1 MTYAHTR
8 VGRLGAVGVA
18 LVAITAAVTIP
29 AAAIPSSSPGSGS
42 AATDSGQSPAL
53 KTPLGSSSS
62 ASQPGAGAALPS
74 IPGSSAL
81 GPWRSF
87 LKPTPA
93 QSAKNSPHQVLVVLG
108 SATQVTGTSLG
119 KQRNLQVR
127 TPLTSDTAVNT
138 ALKRAHAVSMRP
150 LLPAL
155 SAARAKQLHSAAQA
169 KLGSGAI
176 DLSKVQ
182 VVQLAGGDA
191 AAAARKLAATPG
203 VVYAEPDQTVSP
215 MNTGAVPLP
224 AAASAMVGKAG
235 LSAKAQDSGATG
247 SDGVPGNEALG
258 TSVQSFLNA
267 GGVNATGAYSVLKRK
282 FDQLPGTGET
292 ITNVSVGDLIDS
304 STPSNYGPTTV
315 VQNGQR
321 YLDIPSMPLIPTYTA
336 DSTGALDPTGSTQGQ
351 DPVLG
356 EVLLDF
362 SVMAPLPHDLQRP
375 GMQGSGPSDL
385 LGIAPGAKYRLV
397 VPQQPTFS
405 QIAVALLAAARQTPR
420 PDVITASLGVGTD
433 AFGLPGRYLEDDPV
447 QQAVIASIVK
457 QYGITVVVSSND
469 GTRLFTNAAV
479 GPDGGSTTT
488 DVTRKAADTTRIDD
502 DELSTT
508 PSKVLDSGA
517 IAAGGTT
524 TDDTLSVP
532 PQNGGAASANGTW
545 ATTRLNGSGVFSS
558 GFGTRVDVS
567 APSDGIPAFEHQGAT
582 AQSVAEVLSGGTS
595 ASAPEIAAAAA
606 VVLQTSRLTGQ
617 HPSPQ
622 DVRSLLERT
631 GRAVPTP
638 PQIDQPLH
646 VGPQL
651 DIAAA
656 VQAVLAKADGSR
668 ADTGAPRIVRLSVA
682 HRQTVG
688 GLGGAYS
695 EGTDPG
701 YIDLAG
707 PVEADGRTRQPSPIA
722 TGEGLVGPVTIG
734 ADVTGLSS
742 RQGVSYA
749 LRIGNHEFTS
759 DVPAIRLTP
768 TQMLTAA
775 GLPVV
780 SETDR
785 QISLTF
791 EVRRGHQVLA
801 SATHELTFGPT
812 DGSYLESL
820 APVVQPVVKAG
831 HSVQVSYDLTGVR
844 NLSSPQ
850 LVVSGVGHWSPA
862 MAPIFSASY
871 TTPLTGLRG
880 TVTVPASAFSAG
892 GGIYGIGVLENP
904 TGNSQRG
911 PLYGEFASIRVDGS
925 DPSQRPEAPT
935 LAAKASGD
943 FGHLLWANRAA
954 SRFSVHYD
962 VSKVE
967 GAAGTLLEF
976 SAPGPNMYYSY
987 NLVSNQ
993 NGTTRDHNGVDS
1005 PATLDR
1011 SLKGTRGTVTLD
1023 ALALKLPSSVNYDL
1037 RVFAV
1042 DEHGKIVGQASP
1054 TSLLGFDDGLAPD
1067 GTNLTNFEIVPGGTS
1082 VAAVESPTGEGSVY
1096 DYDTVTGTYGRKLT
1110 SDPAY
1115 GSIYEVFGVDS
1126 DHHALVLHKQT
1137 TTGEQWLETY
1147 DTSTG
1152 NEIGSPVRVDDQYV
1166 VTGGRVDTKRHRA
1179 AVLAYRSS
1187 DRASFVLP
1195 VDTATGALGTALQLD
1210 PPPEGREMYS
1220 LLDVD
1225 ESTGVFSSQL
1235 LGLDAN
1241 CLASMGSGTMAAI
1254 NLDSGTVT
1262 HSQGGIPCATGLA
1275 SDQKGNLYE
1284 TWYHSV
1290 SVHFPGTG
1298 YFAQLPSG
1306 DPVDLGMQQAPVA
1319 LAVDGEHQLALF
1331 AFRYPDLKPTGGIQQ
1346 YGFTDNNAT
1355 GRIAVVD
1362 LKTGKTVR
1370 TVTGVEY
1377 DKYGS
1382 YNGRLEFHH
1391 ERVMQL
1397 DPATRTGW
1405 TYAGDGS
1412 QIQQFS
1418 Y

>member
-8 VGRLGAVGVA
+8 GRRLGAVGVA

-29 AAAIPSSSPGSGS
+29 AAALPSSSPGSGS
-42 AATDSGQSPAL
+42 SATDSGRSPAVQ
-53 KTPLGSSSS
+53 TPLGSSSS
-62 ASQPGAGAALPS
+62 AAQPGAGAAPPS
-74 IPGSSAL
+74 TPGSSAL

-93 QSAKNSPHQVLVVLG
+93 QSAKDSPHRVLVVLG

-119 KQRNLQVR
+119 KQRNLQAR

-138 ALKRAHAVSMRP
+138 ALRKAHAVSMRP
-150 LLPAL
+150 LVPEL
-155 SAARAKQLHSAAQA
+155 SAAQAKQLRSAARA

-191 AAAARKLAATPG
+191 SAAARALAATPG

-215 MNTGAVPLP
+215 MNTGSVPLP
-224 AAASAMVGKAG
+224 SSASAAAGKAG
-235 LSAKAQDSGATG
+235 SSRKGQDGGATG
-247 SDGVPGNEALG
+247 ADGVPGNAALG
-258 TSVQSFLNA
+258 TSAQSFLNA
-267 GGVNATGAYSVLKRK
+267 GGVDATGAFSVLKQK
-282 FDQLPGTGET
+282 FGQLPGTGET
-292 ITNVSVGDLIDS
+292 ITNVSIGDLTDAQ
-304 STPSNYGPTTV
+304 TPDLGPSGPTTV
-315 VQNGQR
+315 VQDGRR
-321 YLDIPSMPLIPTYTA
+321 YLDIPTMPLIPTYTA
-336 DSTGALDPTGSTQGQ
+336 DATGALDPTGSTQGQ
-351 DPVLG
+351 DPELG

-362 SVMAPLPHDLQRP
+362 SVMAPLPHELQRP
-375 GMQGSGPSDL
+375 GMQGSGSSDL
-385 LGIAPGAKYRLV
+385 LGIAPGAHYRLV

-405 QIAVALLAAARQTPR
+405 QIAVALLAAARQQPR
-420 PDVITASLGVGTD
+420 PDVITASLGYGTD
-433 AFGLPGRYLEDDPV
+433 AQGLPGRYLEDDPV
-447 QQAVIASIVK
+447 QQAVIASIVQ

-479 GPDGGSTTT
+479 GPDGGSTAT
-488 DVTRKAADTTRIDD
+488 DVTRKASGTTGIDD
-502 DELSTT
+502 DQLSST

-532 PQNGGAASANGTW
+532 PQNGGAGSANGTW
-545 ATTRLNGSGVFSS
+545 ATTRLNGSEVFSS
-558 GFGTRVDVS
+558 GFGTRVNVS
-567 APSDGIPAFEHQGAT
+567 APSDGIPAFEHQGQT
-582 AQSVAEVLSGGTS
+582 AQSVTEVLNGGTS

-606 VVLQTSRLTGQ
+606 VVLQASRLTGQ
-617 HPSPQ
+617 HPSPD
-622 DVRSLLERT
+622 DVRSLLEHT

-638 PQIDQPLH
+638 PQIDRPLH

-651 DIAAA
+651 DVTAAL
-656 VQAVLAKADGSR
+656 QAVLAKAHGSR
-668 ADTGAPRIVRLSVA
+668 AHTGTPRIVRLSVA
-682 HRQTVG
+682 HRQTTG
-688 GLGGAYS
+688 GLGGAYT

-707 PVEADGRTRQPSPIA
+707 PGTGAGA

-734 ADVTGLSS
+734 ADVTGLPD
-742 RQGVSYA
+742 QDGVGYA
-749 LRIGNHEFTS
+749 LRIGKHEFTS

-780 SETDR
+780 STTDR
-785 QISLTF
+785 HVSLTF
-791 EVRRGHQVLA
+791 EVRHGHHVLV

-812 DGSYLESL
+812 DGSYAESL
-820 APVVQPVVKAG
+820 APVVRPVVGAG

-844 NLSSPQ
+844 KVSSPE

-862 MAPIFSASY
+862 AAPIFSASY
-871 TTPLTGLRG
+871 TAPLTALRG
-880 TVTVPASAFSAG
+880 TVTVPARAFSAG

-904 TGNSQRG
+904 TGNSKSG
-911 PLYGEFASIRVDGS
+911 PLYGEFASIRVDGG
-925 DPSQRPEAPT
+925 DPSQRPAAPT
-935 LAAKASGD
+935 LATKASGE
-943 FGHLLWANRAA
+943 FGHLLEINRAA
-954 SRFSVHYD
+954 PRFSVHYD
-962 VSKVE
+962 VSGIK

-976 SAPGPNMYYSY
+976 SAPGPNMYNSY

-993 NGTTRDHNGVDS
+993 NGTIRDHNGVDS

-1011 SLKGTRGTVTLD
+1011 SLRGTRGTAALD
-1023 ALALKLPSSVNYDL
+1023 ALALKLPSSIAYDL

-1042 DEHGKIVGQASP
+1042 DRHGRTVGQASP
-1054 TSLLGFDDGLAPD
+1054 TSLLAYDDGTTPA
-1067 GTNLTNFEIVPGGTS
+1067 GTNLTDFAIVPGGTS

-1096 DYDTVTGTYGRKLT
+1096 DYDAATGTYGRELT

-1126 DHHALVLHKQT
+1126 AHHTLVLHKQT

-1152 NEIGSPVRVDDQYV
+1152 DTVGSPVRVDDQYV
-1166 VTGGRVDTKRHRA
+1166 VTGGRVDAKRHRA

-1187 DRASFVLP
+1187 DRAGFVLP
-1195 VDTATGALGTALQLD
+1195 VDTATGTQGTPLQLEPASD
-1210 PPPEGREMYS
+1210 GRTSYG

-1225 ESTGVFSSQL
+1225 ESTGVFSAQKS
-1235 LGLDAN
+1235 GSAIN
-1241 CLASMGSGTMAAI
+1241 CLASVGAGTMASI
-1254 NLDSGTVT
+1254 DLDNATVT
-1262 HSQGGIPCATGLA
+1262 NSQGGSPCATDLA

-1284 TWYHSV
+1284 TWYHSF
-1290 SVHFPGTG
+1290 SVNFAGTG
-1298 YFAQLPSG
+1298 YFAQLPAG
-1306 DPVDLGMQQAPVA
+1306 DQVNLGMAQAPLA

-1331 AFRYPDLKPTGGIQQ
+1331 AFRVPDLKPTGGFQQ
-1346 YGFTDNNAT
+1346 YGFDDNNAT

-1362 LKTGKTVR
+1362 LRTGQTVR

-1377 DKYGS
+1377 PLFGS
-1382 YNGRLEFHH
+1382 YNGRLETHR

>member
-1 MTYAHTR
+1 M
-8 VGRLGAVGVA
+8 
-18 LVAITAAVTIP
+18 
-29 AAAIPSSSPGSGS
+29 
-42 AATDSGQSPAL
+42 
-53 KTPLGSSSS
+53 
-62 ASQPGAGAALPS
+62 
-74 IPGSSAL
+74 
-81 GPWRSF
+81 
-87 LKPTPA
+87 
-93 QSAKNSPHQVLVVLG
+93 
-108 SATQVTGTSLG
+108 TGTSLG

-127 TPLTSDTAVNT
+127 TPLTSNTVVNT
-138 ALKRAHAVSMRP
+138 ALHRAGAVSMRP
-150 LLPAL
+150 LMPGL
-155 SAARAKQLHSAAQA
+155 SAAQAQQLHAAAQA

-191 AAAARKLAATPG
+191 TAAARALAATPG

-215 MNTGAVPLP
+215 MNTGSVPMP
-224 AAASAMVGKAG
+224 SSVSATAGKAG
-235 LSAKAQDSGATG
+235 SSAKGRGSAATG
-247 SDGVPGNEALG
+247 SDGVPGNAALG
-258 TSVQSFLNA
+258 TSLQSFLNA
-267 GGVNATGAYSVLKRK
+267 GGVNATGAYSLLKQK

-292 ITNVSVGDLIDS
+292 ITNVSIGNLSDAGTPNLDS
-304 STPSNYGPTTV
+304 HGPTTV

-321 YLDIPSMPLIPTYTA
+321 YLDIPTMPLIPTYTA
-336 DSTGALDPTGSTQGQ
+336 DATGALDPTGSTQGQ

-362 SVMAPLPHDLQRP
+362 SVMAPLPHELQRP
-375 GMQGSGPSDL
+375 GMQGSGSSDL
-385 LGIAPGAKYRLV
+385 LGIAPGANYRLV

-420 PDVITASLGVGTD
+420 PDVITASLGYGTD
-433 AFGLPGRYLEDDPV
+433 AAGIPGRYLEDDPV
-447 QQAVIASIVK
+447 QQAVIASIVQ

-469 GTRLFTNAAV
+469 GTRLYTNAAV
-479 GPDGGSTTT
+479 GPDGGSTATN
-488 DVTRKAADTTRIDD
+488 VTRKAADTTRIDD
-502 DELSTT
+502 DQLSTT

-567 APSDGIPAFEHQGAT
+567 APSDGIPAFEHDPRGGT

-606 VVLQTSRLTGQ
+606 VVLQASRLTGQ
-617 HPSPQ
+617 HPSPD

-651 DIAAA
+651 DVTAAL
-656 VQAVLAKADGSR
+656 QAVLAKAQGSQ
-668 ADTGAPRIVRLSVA
+668 ADTGTPRIVRLSVA
-682 HRQTVG
+682 HRQTEG
-688 GLGGAYS
+688 GLGSSYLEA
-695 EGTDPG
+695 TDPG
-701 YIDLAG
+701 RIDLAG
-707 PVEADGRTRQPSPIA
+707 PGD

-734 ADVTGLSS
+734 ADVTGLPD

-749 LRIGNHEFTS
+749 LRIGHHQFTS

-780 SETDR
+780 STTDR
-785 QISLTF
+785 QVALTF
-791 EVRRGHQVLA
+791 EVRHGRQVLA
-801 SATHELTFGPT
+801 SAAHELTFGPT
-812 DGSYLESL
+812 DGGYVESL
-820 APVVQPVVKAG
+820 APVVQPVVSTG

-844 NLSSPQ
+844 NVSSPK
-850 LVVSGVGHWSPA
+850 LVVSGVGHWNPA
-862 MAPIFSASY
+862 LAPIFSASY
-871 TTPLTGLRG
+871 TAPLTGLRG

-892 GGIYGIGVLENP
+892 GGIYGIGILENP
-904 TGNSQRG
+904 TGNRKGG
-911 PLYGEFASIRVDGS
+911 PLYGEFASIRVNGGN
-925 DPSQRPEAPT
+925 PSQRPAAPT
-935 LAAKASGD
+935 LAAKASGE
-943 FGHLLWANRAA
+943 FGHLLEINRAA
-954 SRFSVHYD
+954 PKFSVHYD
-962 VSKVE
+962 VSGVK
-967 GAAGTLLEF
+967 GATGTLLEF
-976 SAPGPNMYYSY
+976 SAPGPNMYGSY

-993 NGTTRDHNGVDS
+993 NGTTRDHNGVDN

-1011 SLKGTRGTVTLD
+1011 SLKGTRGTVELD
-1023 ALALKLPSSVNYDL
+1023 AAALKLLASTAYDL

-1042 DEHGKIVGQASP
+1042 DGQGKIVGQASP
-1054 TSLLGFDDGLAPD
+1054 TSLLAYDDGLAPD
-1067 GTNLTNFEIVPGGTS
+1067 GTNLTNFAIVPGGTS

-1096 DYDTVTGTYGRKLT
+1096 DYNATTGTYGRKLT

-1126 DHHALVLHKQT
+1126 ANHTLVLHKQT

-1152 NEIGSPVRVDDQYV
+1152 NEVGSPVRVDDQYV
-1166 VTGGRVDTKRHRA
+1166 VIGGRVDAKRHRA

-1195 VDTATGALGTALQLD
+1195 VDTATGTQGTPLQLEPTPD
-1210 PPPEGREMYS
+1210 SFSTYG

-1225 ESTGVFSSQL
+1225 ESTGVFSAQKT
-1235 LGLDAN
+1235 GTHIN
-1241 CLASMGSGTMAAI
+1241 CLASTGSGTMAAI

-1262 HSQGGIPCATGLA
+1262 HSQGGTPCATDLA

-1284 TWYHSV
+1284 TWYHSL
-1290 SVHFPGTG
+1290 SVNFAGTG

-1306 DPVDLGMQQAPVA
+1306 DQVNLGTAQAPLA
-1319 LAVDGEHQLALF
+1319 LAVDGEHHLALF
-1331 AFRYPDLKPTGGIQQ
+1331 AFRYPDLKPTGGFQQ
-1346 YGFTDNNAT
+1346 YGFGDNNAT

-1362 LKTGKTVR
+1362 LKTGQTVS

-1377 DKYGS
+1377 PLFGS
-1382 YNGRLEFHH
+1382 YNGRLETHR